1 MDEPKFREKG
11 TVGGKAVGTAGGV
24 LTLMLSHSLPEGSPL
39 KPIIAYAA
47 PVVAVFANDW
57 GGACIYQIK
66 IWIIT
71 EWQHWKLKD
80 VKKRIDNMPD
90 HPEFDQVKKDVNK
103 EYYIVSAGIILANL
117 ESVRRLSQLAE
128 EKDPKHSADSRGDD
142 KGNKG

>member
-1 MDEPKFREKG
+1 MYIPD
-11 TVGGKAVGTAGGV
+11 
-24 LTLMLSHSLPEGSPL
+24 
-39 KPIIAYAA
+39 
-47 PVVAVFANDW
+47 
-57 GGACIYQIK
+57 K